1 MTNRVRRIALGVGL
15 VVALGLVVG
24 AFSADRLT
32 DRADAPAT
40 TEAATTEAAPTAPA
54 ETDPFPLSTLP
65 TPPDVQ
71 TLVFERSYSEC
82 STTEQK
88 LLASKYKAADTSKN
102 GVAAAVGRAWA
113 SYFKGGLDAVEDGRD
128 GCLQGFD
135 TP

>member
-1 MTNRVRRIALGVGL
+1 MTSRVRRIALGVGL
-15 VVALGLVVG
+15 VLALGLVVG
-24 AFSADRLT
+24 AFSADRLR
-32 DRADAPAT
+32 DRTDAPAT
-40 TEAATTEAAPTAPA
+40 TEAATTEAPPA

-88 LLASKYKAADTSKN
+88 LLASKYKAADTSKR
-102 GVAAAVGRAWA
+102 GVATAVGRAWA
-113 SYFKGGLDAVEDGRD
+113 SYFKGGLDAVQDGRD